1 MKKTIVAIAVL
12 VLSAFPAFAA
22 YTVVMKDGT
31 RYQAKAKWTVANGKA
46 LIRLENGQT
55 LSIDPALIDVAKTEE
70 VTKSGL
76 RGATVLAV
84 EQTPVAQTPKQA
96 PSLGSAVQMRP
107 RAQFGAQTAP
117 ASGAGPATATGD
129 VVKNE
134 LDSRLAANFER
145 AYENVGIF
153 EHNMAGTNRVVR
165 AEVTADN
172 EDKVF
177 NAISATAFLIVRNAG
192 LEGIDIEKVELFMKT
207 TNGGAA
213 GRFQMSRQDADAL
226 DKRTISQQ
234 DYFIRKVIY

>member
-55 LSIDPALIDVAKTEE
+55 LSIDPALIDVAKSEE

-117 ASGAGPATATGD
+117 ASGDGRGASPRTRSPASPTRPWPAA
-129 VVKNE
+129 
-134 LDSRLAANFER
+134 LA
-145 AYENVGIF
+145 
-153 EHNMAGTNRVVR
+153 
-165 AEVTADN
+165 DLSP
-172 EDKVF
+172 
-177 NAISATAFLIVRNAG
+177 SAPPR
-192 LEGIDIEKVELFMKT
+192 
-207 TNGGAA
+207 
-213 GRFQMSRQDADAL
+213 RRP
-226 DKRTISQQ
+226 R
-234 DYFIRKVIY
+234 